1 MQQLARSMIM
11 YTESFTKWLQPA
23 VNRGAEA
30 SNQNIEKSI
39 VVTRYMPLPDVWGT
53 LSEFFKRNMVTR
65 SPEQGETNMATAI
78 HPVEV
83 HASAAVNRN
92 DHAQVA

>member
-1 MQQLARSMIM
+1 MIM

-23 VNRGAEA
+23 VNPGAEA

-53 LSEFFKRNMVTR
+53 LSEFFKRIWLR
-65 SPEQGETNMATAI
+65 
-78 HPVEV
+78 
-83 HASAAVNRN
+83 AVLNR
-92 DHAQVA
+92 AKPIWRRLFIPSRFTQALQ